1 MNTLQS
7 QAMTFYH
14 PTVELAM
21 ELIRRPSVTPED
33 GGCQDYI
40 ALRLAP
46 LGFVAETVEV
56 GNVKNLWLRRGVDG
70 PLLVFAG
77 HTDVVPTGP
86 ETAWHSPPF
95 EPTIK
100 EGLLYGRGSA
110 DMKSSL
116 AAFVVAIE
124 EALHEQPDLPGSIA
138 LLLTSDEEGPAHDGT
153 VRVIEKLQARHET
166 MDYCVVGEP
175 TCVGHLG
182 DTIKN
187 GRRGSLSGRLTVKGI
202 QGHVAYPHLARN
214 PIHDIAPALTEL
226 ASTKWDEASAHFPAT
241 TFQVSNIRGGTG
253 AGNVIPGT
261 VELLFNFRYSTS
273 SPAEQLQARTA
284 EILKR
289 HGVEFDLDWD
299 HGAHPFLTAQGDLV
313 DALRDSI
320 RAVTGIKAEVS
331 TTGGTSDGRFISRW
345 CREVVEFGPINASIH
360 QINEH
365 VRVQD
370 LAPLTEI
377 YAGLIERLL
386 GEPFEDEDAD
396 NDLALDD

>member
-1 MNTLQS
+1 
-7 QAMTFYH
+7 
-14 PTVELAM
+14 M
-21 ELIRRPSVTPED
+21 ELLRRPSVTPED
-33 GGCQDYI
+33 CGCQDLI
-40 ALRLAP
+40 AERLKP
-46 LGFVAETVEV
+46 LGFIAETIEAA
-56 GNVKNLWLRRGVDG
+56 GVKNLWLRRGNQA

-86 ETAWHSPPF
+86 ESAWLSPPF

-100 EGLLYGRGSA
+100 DGLLFGRGSA

-124 EALHEQPDLPGSIA
+124 ETLHEQPHLPGSIA
-138 LLLTSDEEGPAHDGT
+138 LLLTSDEEGPARDGT
-153 VRVIEKLQARHET
+153 VRVVEKLQARHET
-166 MDYCVVGEP
+166 MDYCLVGEP
-175 TCVGHLG
+175 TCVSRLG

-187 GRRGSLSGRLTVKGI
+187 GRRGSLSGRLTVRGI

-214 PIHDIAPALTEL
+214 PIHDMAPALTEL
-226 ASTKWDEASAHFPAT
+226 ACTQWGEANQDFPAT
-241 TFQVSNIRGGTG
+241 TFQVSNIHGGTG

-273 SPAEQLQARTA
+273 SPAEQLQTRAT

-289 HGVEFDLDWD
+289 HGLEFDLDWD
-299 HGAHPFLTAQGDLV
+299 HGAQPFLTARGELV

-320 RAVTGIKAEVS
+320 RTVTGLKAEVS

-365 VRVQD
+365 VRVED

-386 GEPFEDEDAD
+386 GEPFHDEGEDNEK
-396 NDLALDD
+396 